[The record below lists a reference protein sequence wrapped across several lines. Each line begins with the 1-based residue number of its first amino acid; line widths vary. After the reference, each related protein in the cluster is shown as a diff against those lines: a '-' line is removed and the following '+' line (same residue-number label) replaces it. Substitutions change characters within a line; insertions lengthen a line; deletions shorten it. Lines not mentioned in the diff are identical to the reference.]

1 MMVTWIDNA
10 AHVVWDVEKKGFAP
24 KNDADW
30 LELEDH
36 STQLAVAGSLLPL
49 GGNGPADAAFVGQDG
64 WKAQS
69 EALTKAANAVHAA
82 AKARDLKALIAA
94 NGDLTTA
101 CETCHKAYKPSLPT
115 EGVVHQSPHSESHA
129 HN

>member
-1 MMVTWIDNA
+1 MSSRASAARYSRALFDVALKESDPRVADRELSEFAALLDSLGSEGREVT
-10 AHVVWDVEKKGFAP
+10 FADP
-24 KNDADW
+24 RTGEPRTERITA
-30 LELEDH
+30 
-36 STQLAVAGSLLPL
+36 
-49 GGNGPADAAFVGQDG
+49 
-64 WKAQS
+64 

-115 EGVVHQSPHSESHA
+115 EGVVHQNPHSESHA